1 MKILFATFD
10 GPEGFLSRLDMEG
23 AGSGHAGRLKVATK
37 ARYKAREPVVLE
49 IGFPGL
55 PNRVLL
61 RATFAEEASQSEA
74 IFELVPG
81 EDHKRDFLVA
91 VASGRAQAKSLA
103 RKHRRFP
110 MRLPARFVVEGQDVP
125 LRGDAETEDVGP
137 NGVFLKTPR
146 SLPEGARV
154 TVVLDPLDGSA
165 ELELSGRVVYTRLGK
180 ESGGDQGPGI
190 GVQFDKPTTDD
201 RKRLRRL
208 IRDVKVQ
215 GRLVA
220 WEDEAAKRAPKGDKA
235 DKADKGRSGKGEVR
249 K

>member
-1 MKILFATFD
+1 MD
-10 GPEGFLSRLDMEG
+10 GIGD
-23 AGSGHAGRLKVATK
+23 GHAGRLRVATK
-37 ARYKAREPVVLE
+37 ARYKSRQAVVLE

-61 RATFAEEASQSEA
+61 RATAAGEATA
-74 IFELVPG
+74 ADALFEIVPG
-81 EDHKRDFLVA
+81 EEHKRDFLVA
-91 VASGRAQAKSLA
+91 VASGKAQASALH
-103 RKHRRFP
+103 RRHRRFP
-110 MRLPARFVVEGQDVP
+110 MRLPARFVVDGGQGVP

-137 NGVFLKTPR
+137 SGVFLKTPR

-165 ELELSGRVVYTRLGK
+165 ELELTGRVVYTRK
-180 ESGGDQGPGI
+180 PGSDEGSEPGV

-201 RKRLRRL
+201 RKRLRRM

-215 GRLVA
+215 GRMVQ
-220 WEDEAAKRAPKGDKA
+220 WEDEAASRKA
-235 DKADKGRSGKGEVR
+235 SAQKKGEAR

>member
-1 MKILFATFD
+1 MKILFATYD
-10 GPEGFLSRLDMEG
+10 SAEGFLSRLDMEG
-23 AGSGHAGRLKVATK
+23 AGASHAGHLRVPTK
-37 ARYKAREPVVLE
+37 ARYKEREAVVLE

-55 PNRVLL
+55 PNRVLV
-61 RATFAEEASQSEA
+61 RATFSKEASKA
-74 IFELVPG
+74 DADFEIVPG
-81 EDHKRDFLVA
+81 EEHKRDFLVA

-110 MRLPARFVVEGQDVP
+110 MRLPARFVVEGQAVP

-165 ELELSGRVVYTRLGK
+165 ELELHGRVVYTRANKDEG
-180 ESGGDQGPGI
+180 EPGV

-215 GRLVA
+215 GRLVQ
-220 WEDEAAKRAPKGDKA
+220 WEDEAAKRAPPPK
-235 DKADKGRSGKGEVR
+235 KGEAR